1 MATKAKASAS
11 TPVSD
16 ASGST
21 QEQLLSNDLE
31 MQEEAVAPQKASLTD
46 VDETV
51 DELMEQFPDGQTYV
65 VQDGEFSNVGKPIA
79 VFKDGNRSYDDD
91 DRPIYEVGRYNY
103 DVTINGK
110 VVGRF
115 KHTEPTVSWVLCK
128 LVVRHYTNEEGTSY
142 LWFTVFHKKDT
153 VAQVTNFVSSKPLL
167 QKAKALY

>member
-1 MATKAKASAS
+1 MPNKAKASAS

-21 QEQLLSNDLE
+21 QEQLLSNELE
-31 MQEEAVAPQKASLTD
+31 MQEEAASPQNASLTD

-51 DELMEQFPDGQTYV
+51 DELMEQFPERSTYV
-65 VQDGEFSNVGKPIA
+65 VQDGEFSNVGKPIP
-79 VFKDGNRSYDDD
+79 VFDDGNRSYDDD
-91 DRPIYEVGRYNY
+91 KRPIYEVGRYNY

-110 VVGRF
+110 IVGRF
-115 KHTEPTVSWVLCK
+115 KHTEPTVNWALCK
-128 LVVRHYTNEEGTSY
+128 LAVRHYTNEAGVNY

-167 QKAKALY
+167 EKAKALY

>member
-31 MQEEAVAPQKASLTD
+31 MQEEAATPQNASLTD

-51 DELMEQFPDGQTYV
+51 DELMEQFPERSTYV
-65 VQDGEFSNVGKPIA
+65 VQDGELSNVGKPIP

-91 DRPIYEVGRYNY
+91 ERPIFESNRFNY

-115 KHTEPTVSWVLCK
+115 KHTEPTVNWVLCK
-128 LVVRHYTNEEGTSY
+128 LEVRHYTNDEGTSY

-153 VAQVTNFVSSKPLL
+153 VAQATNFVNSKPLL
-167 QKAKALY
+167 EKAKALY